1 MGLLPK
7 KKKEEV
13 KPKQEK
19 QNINFSL
26 HNATVPATSESEG
39 FTAEDIRLI
48 IAEWLKPDHVDFK
61 TRYTKRQVR
70 AMTKL
75 QPVADRYNI
84 KCLKEVLKAFRIAF
98 EDYFTFV
105 KDQAKAKEKKE
116 GGGILK
122 TLHEFAPNFFDFKIW
137 KKLTGQARNPELAAL
152 HQIRDLL
159 IQVNDPKGKKG
170 FKQKFGKDPMDL
182 FEVIF
187 KAFNPIKNM
196 YRKENENGFAAII
209 KTPFRFLKDA
219 WEEQRNEYRKQ
230 GIELIS

>member
-84 KCLKEVLKAFRIAF
+84 KCLKEVLKAFRIAKLSEEGKSSSELVDILRERLAGFVDKKTNVSSNGLGKFF
-98 EDYFTFV
+98 E
-105 KDQAKAKEKKE
+105 
-116 GGGILK
+116 
-122 TLHEFAPNFFDFKIW
+122 
-137 KKLTGQARNPELAAL
+137 
-152 HQIRDLL
+152 
-159 IQVNDPKGKKG
+159 
-170 FKQKFGKDPMDL
+170 
-182 FEVIF
+182 
-187 KAFNPIKNM
+187 
-196 YRKENENGFAAII
+196 
-209 KTPFRFLKDA
+209 
-219 WEEQRNEYRKQ
+219 
-230 GIELIS
+230 